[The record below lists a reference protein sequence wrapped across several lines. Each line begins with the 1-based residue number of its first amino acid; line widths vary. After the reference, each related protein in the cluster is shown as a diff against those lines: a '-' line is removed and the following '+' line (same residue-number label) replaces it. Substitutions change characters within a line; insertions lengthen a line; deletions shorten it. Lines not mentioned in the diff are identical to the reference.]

1 MLFENVQN
9 KIISAEDNVV
19 LSYSQFNVNFY
30 HSLISIKL
38 I

>member
-9 KIISAEDNVV
+9 TSSAEDNVV
-19 LSYSQFNVNFY
+19 LSYSPFNVNFY
-30 HSLISIKL
+30 HSPISIKL